1 MCLIHKHTHKH
12 PMANICSHI
21 MLYTCIHFAL
31 APSATLS
38 LPVSSLNSSSQMS
51 ALTPSTTH
59 ETNQTPTMPSLEP
72 TRAPTMPSEMTTV
85 VIAAVVTSTVLLL
98 VVVVAV
104 VVVTMVV
111 VMVVVLCKRQKKG
124 ESNLNVIKW
133 ECPWCH
139 VFILERTNL
148 SVLVYHAVRTY
159 DVILLIIILLY
170 IHKCCC
176 LIGSGHA
183 KVVHHMDVL

>member
-1 MCLIHKHTHKH
+1 MCLIHEHTHKH

-59 ETNQTPTMPSLEP
+59 ETNQTPTMLSLEP
-72 TRAPTMPSEMTTV
+72 THAPTMPSEMMTHAPTMPSEMMTHTPTMPSEMTTV
-85 VIAAVVTSTVLLL
+85 VIAAVATSTVLLL

-111 VMVVVLCKRQKKG
+111 VMVVVVCKRQRKG
-124 ESNLNVIKW
+124 ESNVNLNVIKW
-133 ECPWCH
+133 ECPMVSCIH
-139 VFILERTNL
+139 IGKDKFICSRI
-148 SVLVYHAVRTY
+148 SCSTY
-159 DVILLIIILLY
+159 V
-170 IHKCCC
+170 
-176 LIGSGHA
+176 
-183 KVVHHMDVL
+183 